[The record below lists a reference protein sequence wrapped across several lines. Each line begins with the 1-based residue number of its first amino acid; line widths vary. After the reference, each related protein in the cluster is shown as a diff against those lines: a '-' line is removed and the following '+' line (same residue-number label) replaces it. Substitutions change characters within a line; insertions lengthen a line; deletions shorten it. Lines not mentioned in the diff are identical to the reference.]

1 MEKIRKMF
9 ASKSSRNGTYS
20 VGLVVIVIA
29 IAIVINLVAGQLPE
43 SVRNIDISSNNLY
56 DISSVSTKM
65 LDKLDKKVELK
76 VIAEQDSIDTRI
88 KTFVKKYAALSSKVK
103 VEWVDSVLHPSVLQ
117 EYNTDGNVIVVSCE
131 STGKSTTIAFSDII
145 QSDYYSYYMT
155 GTSSET
161 SFDGEGQLTSAI
173 NYVTS
178 EETNKIYRTSGHGE
192 STFSSSVND
201 LFTKNNLETEEIN
214 LSMNPE
220 IPDDC
225 DLLFLYGPTSDITDD
240 EKTIIENYLSDGG
253 KVYLIL
259 GDTSSETPNL
269 DDLMAD
275 YGLKKVSGYIADT
288 QRCYQGNYYAIFP
301 QLSLSGDLGSGIS
314 NQMVLLLNS
323 LGMEKTDS
331 DNENLTVTPF
341 MQTSAD
347 GYAVTEDDQTQGQY
361 ILGAIAT
368 NTIGSDTESDE
379 DSEDSSS
386 SETKEARLTV
396 LASGSMISSDITD
409 QLTTLDNL
417 TLFVNSVTEN
427 FDNVN
432 NVAIEAKSLST
443 ETNTPMHAGGFS
455 ILVIFIIPLAIL
467 IIGFVIWMRR
477 RKA

>member
-1 MEKIRKMF
+1 MEKIKKMF
-9 ASKSSRNGTYS
+9 SSKSSRNGTYS
-20 VGLVVIVIA
+20 VGLAVIVIA

-43 SVRNIDISSNNLY
+43 KVRNIDISSNNLY

-65 LDKLDKKVELK
+65 LKKLDKKVDLK
-76 VIAEQDSIDTRI
+76 VIAEQDSVDTRI
-88 KTFVKKYAALSSKVK
+88 KTFVKKYAALSGKVK
-103 VEWVDSVLHPSVLQ
+103 VEWVDSVLHPSILQ
-117 EYNTDGNVIVVSCE
+117 KYNTDGNVIVVSCDA
-131 STGKSTTIAFSDII
+131 TGKSTTISFSDII
-145 QSDYYSYYMT
+145 QSDYYSYYTT
-155 GTSSET
+155 GSASES

-178 EETNKIYRTSGHGE
+178 EETSKIYRISGHGE
-192 STFSSSVND
+192 ATFSSSVSD
-201 LFTKNNLETEEIN
+201 LLTKNNLETEEIN
-214 LSMNPE
+214 LSMSPE

-225 DLLFLYGPTSDITDD
+225 DLLFLYAPTSDITDD
-240 EKTIIENYLSDGG
+240 EKTIIEKYLSDGG

-259 GDTSSETPNL
+259 GDTTSDTPNL
-269 DDLMAD
+269 DGIMSD

-288 QRCYQGNYYAIFP
+288 

-323 LGMEKTDS
+323 FGMEKTDT
-331 DNENLTVTPF
+331 DNDNLTVTPF
-341 MQTSAD
+341 MQTSD
-347 GYAVTEDDQTQGQY
+347 SGYAVTENDQTQGQY
-361 ILGAIAT
+361 ILGAVST
-368 NTIGSDTESDE
+368 NAISADSSDS
-379 DSEDSSS
+379 DSEDEDDESDATDTD
-386 SETKEARLTV
+386 TKTARLTV
-396 LASGSMISSDITD
+396 LASASMISSDITD

-443 ETNTPMHAGGFS
+443 ETNTPMHAGAFS

-467 IIGFVIWMRR
+467 ILGFVIWMRR

>member
-1 MEKIRKMF
+1 M
-9 ASKSSRNGTYS
+9 
-20 VGLVVIVIA
+20 
-29 IAIVINLVAGQLPE
+29 
-43 SVRNIDISSNNLY
+43 
-56 DISSVSTKM
+56 
-65 LDKLDKKVELK
+65 
-76 VIAEQDSIDTRI
+76 
-88 KTFVKKYAALSSKVK
+88 
-103 VEWVDSVLHPSVLQ
+103 
-117 EYNTDGNVIVVSCE
+117 SCDA
-131 STGKSTTIAFSDII
+131 TGKSTTISFSDII
-145 QSDYYSYYMT
+145 QSDYYSYYTT
-155 GTSSET
+155 GSASES

-178 EETNKIYRTSGHGE
+178 EETSKIYRTSGHGE
-192 STFSSSVND
+192 STFSSSVSD
-201 LFTKNNLETEEIN
+201 LLTKNNLETEEIN

-225 DLLFLYGPTSDITDD
+225 DLLFLYAPTSDITDD
-240 EKTIIENYLSDGG
+240 EKTIIEKYLSDGG

-259 GDTSSETPNL
+259 GDTTSDTPNL
-269 DDLMAD
+269 DGIMSD

-323 LGMEKTDS
+323 FGMGKTDT
-331 DNENLTVTPF
+331 DNDNLTVTPF
-341 MQTSAD
+341 MQTSD
-347 GYAVTEDDQTQGQY
+347 SGYAVTENDQTQGQY
-361 ILGAIAT
+361 ILGAVST
-368 NTIGSDTESDE
+368 NAISADSSDS
-379 DSEDSSS
+379 DSEDEDDKSDATDTD
-386 SETKEARLTV
+386 TKTARLTV
-396 LASGSMISSDITD
+396 LASASMISSDITD

-443 ETNTPMHAGGFS
+443 ETNTPMHAGAFS

-467 IIGFVIWMRR
+467 ILGFVIWMRR